1 MPRVT
6 IVKTEYEAGAIVTTD
21 ESGNR
26 RSYPV
31 ANILRSEDIP
41 DVEIASLTL
50 LTTMARIF
58 FIVLETLVEKEVL
71 GEELVSGFDL
81 QHVYDT
87 LLETLLAE
95 YE

>member
-6 IVKTEYEAGAIVTTD
+6 IVKTEYEAGAIITTD
-21 ESGNR
+21 ESGVR
-26 RSYPV
+26 RSYPI

-41 DVEIASLTL
+41 DVQIASLTL
-50 LTTMARIF
+50 LTRLAQIF
-58 FIVLETLVEKEVL
+58 FVVLETLVEKEVL
-71 GEELVSGFDL
+71 GESLVSGFDL

-87 LLETLLAE
+87 LIDTLDAE